1 MSTSLPATELLNVW
15 TKKGKGGVSIPTHTS
30 VLSHSTFYSNSA
42 PSVRLET
49 GLVTFTWSSPSFFI
63 QATRKSDLISKVDG
77 SLFTKTHV
85 DTPVSLVLPVWFS
98 KLGTGK
104 SEEFCWSFYRH
115 FWFPQKQCLPCT
127 SWPSLCKLLGS
138 RPKEQ
143 EDRDLTRLQ
152 LSLANHG
159 AIFLGFGPLSV
170 KEHDMKSCHDFSDA
184 SVSLLILWFWP
195 VCHLA

>member
-1 MSTSLPATELLNVW
+1 MLIPPFPWCCLFGLASWGLESLKNFTGAST
-15 TKKGKGGVSIPTHTS
+15 GTS
-30 VLSHSTFYSNSA
+30 DFLRSNA
-42 PSVRLET
+42 C
-49 GLVTFTWSSPSFFI
+49 LVHL
-63 QATRKSDLISKVDG
+63 DLRYVM
-77 SLFTKTHV
+77 L
-85 DTPVSLVLPVWFS
+85 
-98 KLGTGK
+98 
-104 SEEFCWSFYRH
+104 
-115 FWFPQKQCLPCT
+115 Q
-127 SWPSLCKLLGS
+127 LLGS

-184 SVSLLILWFWP
+184 SVSFLILWFWP